1 MKPKYR
7 QPYSIN
13 EYRLENPTLEYHL
26 KMKQHHREKYKSKY
40 LDSKLTKRLC
50 IKNQKKDSIII

>member
-7 QPYSIN
+7 QLYSIN
-13 EYRLENPTLEYHL
+13 EYRLENPALEYHL

-50 IKNQKKDSIII
+50 VNHQPIN